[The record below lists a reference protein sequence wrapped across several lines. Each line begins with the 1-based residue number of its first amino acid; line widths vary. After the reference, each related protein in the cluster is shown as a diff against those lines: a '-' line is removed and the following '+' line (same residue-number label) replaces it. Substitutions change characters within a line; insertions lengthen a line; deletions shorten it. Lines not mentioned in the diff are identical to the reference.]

1 MAVSEPAQPDPQ
13 TLGLSPAAA
22 ANFAQ
27 LRQRFVAGLA
37 QRWLEIAAARTD
49 SAQQHIA
56 LHRLAGAAGSY
67 GLHALGAAARR
78 AELSL
83 EQGQDRELKQALAEL
98 EALISSASVTNP

>member
-1 MAVSEPAQPDPQ
+1 MSEPAQPDPQ

-22 ANFAQ
+22 ANFAL

-37 QRWLEIAAARTD
+37 QRWLEIAAASSD

-67 GLHALGAAARR
+67 GLRLLGEAARR

-83 EQGQDRELKQALAEL
+83 EQGQGEQLKQALAEL
-98 EALISSASVTNP
+98 EALISTASVTNS